1 MIRNRLS
8 SGQPREVPLSSR
20 KKEVLTTMPR
30 RSTTTTSTW
39 GGYRPGAGRKRTTAE
54 PLISYE
60 LRLTRPQIAFLN
72 HYGRGNLS
80 AGARRVIDEAI
91 ARQQQLVTQS
101 AETAPTAPPA
111 PLATAQTDQQP

>member
-1 MIRNRLS
+1 
-8 SGQPREVPLSSR
+8 
-20 KKEVLTTMPR
+20 MPR

-72 HYGRGNLS
+72 HYGHGNLS

-91 ARQQQLVTQS
+91 ARPQQLDTNS
-101 AETAPTAPPA
+101 AQTAPTAPSP
-111 PLATAQTDQQP
+111 PPATAATDRQP

>member
-1 MIRNRLS
+1 M
-8 SGQPREVPLSSR
+8 
-20 KKEVLTTMPR
+20 
-30 RSTTTTSTW
+30 TTTSTW

-60 LRLTRPQIAFLN
+60 LRLTGPQSAFLS

-91 ARQQQLVTQS
+91 ARQQQAATTS
-101 AETAPTAPPA
+101 AETTPTTLPSPPATAPT
-111 PLATAQTDQQP
+111 DRQP

>member
-1 MIRNRLS
+1 
-8 SGQPREVPLSSR
+8 
-20 KKEVLTTMPR
+20 MPR

-60 LRLTRPQIAFLN
+60 LRLTGPQSAFLS

-91 ARQQQLVTQS
+91 ARQQQAATIS
-101 AETAPTAPPA
+101 AETAPTALSSPPA
-111 PLATAQTDQQP
+111 TTPTDRQP

>member
-1 MIRNRLS
+1 
-8 SGQPREVPLSSR
+8 
-20 KKEVLTTMPR
+20 MPR

-80 AGARRVIDEAI
+80 AGARRAIDEAI
-91 ARQQQLVTQS
+91 ARQQQAVTKS
-101 AETAPTAPPA
+101 AEIASPA
-111 PLATAQTDQQP
+111 PSSPQATAQTDRQP